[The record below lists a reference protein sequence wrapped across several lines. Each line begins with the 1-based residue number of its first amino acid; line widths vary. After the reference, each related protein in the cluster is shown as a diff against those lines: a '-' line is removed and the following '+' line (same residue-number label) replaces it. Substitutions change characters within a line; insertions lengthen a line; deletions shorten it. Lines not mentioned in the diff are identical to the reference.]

1 MNVYQKLQAARIK
14 LQSTKL
20 SKSGNNKFAG
30 YQYFE
35 LGDFLPTIQ
44 TIFNELGLCGAVSYT
59 PELALLTIVN
69 CDKPDESIVF
79 SSPMADAALK
89 GCHPIQNLGAV
100 ETYQRR
106 YLWVT
111 AMEIV
116 EHDALDA
123 TTGKEAQEKAI
134 KPAKGV
140 IKATDGAMDALT
152 PEQQQQARDEAAY
165 IAQSHKDGDR
175 VSAYEEYKSIAD
187 NDLKIAVWSLL
198 PSNVRTDLKRMN
210 DELTTA

>member
-1 MNVYQKLQAARIK
+1 MNVYQKLQAARIE
-14 LQSTKL
+14 LQNTALK
-20 SKSGNNKFAG
+20 KSGHNKFAG
-30 YQYFE
+30 YHYFE

-44 TIFNELGLCGAVSYT
+44 TIFAKHGLCGAVSFDK
-59 PELALLTIVN
+59 ELANLTITN
-69 CDKPDESIVF
+69 ADKPEEQISF
-79 SSPMADAALK
+79 CSPMADAQLK

-123 TTGKEAQEKAI
+123 TAGSEPNVKAI

-140 IKATDGAMDALT
+140 IKGTDGEMERLTEEERAQAITEADYIKEAYADGRVDDAFA
-152 PEQQQQARDEAAY
+152 EWQSVADE
-165 IAQSHKDGDR
+165 
-175 VSAYEEYKSIAD
+175 
-187 NDLKIAVWSLL
+187 LKVAVWGML
-198 PSNVRTDLKRMN
+198 TDSTLRSTLKRMN
-210 DELTTA
+210 EEAKAA